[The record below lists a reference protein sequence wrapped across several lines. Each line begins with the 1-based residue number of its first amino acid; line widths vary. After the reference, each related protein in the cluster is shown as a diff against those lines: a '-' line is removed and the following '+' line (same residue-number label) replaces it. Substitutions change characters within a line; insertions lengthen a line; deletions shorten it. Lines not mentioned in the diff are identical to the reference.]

1 MIANFFN
8 KTKPIVHFIITIGLL
23 VYFVSA
29 NLLFNLNEF
38 STLFL
43 AERAG
48 IFLGFIVMLLILN
61 FIIQKNNLT
70 QNNSYALLIVAL
82 LLGTFYETMFSN
94 VLLFT
99 NITLLLGFRKVYSLR
114 SGTNTKQK
122 IFDAGFW
129 VGISALIDPWSIFYV
144 ALIYLAILIYQKMDV
159 RNIFIPL
166 IGIATPVFIFFTYC
180 FYFDNLELFYGSW
193 MFNPNLDF
201 GNYNQF
207 KYLMPIA
214 FLLTLLIWSIV
225 VLTPKIGT
233 EGINVKR
240 SWRLVLNH
248 LLISVFIIISS
259 PVKNGSELFYMVF
272 PLSIIVANFL
282 KKSATKSFKN
292 LILYFILAISIVVYF
307 L

>member
-8 KTKPIVHFIITIGLL
+8 KTKPIVHFIITICLL

-29 NLLFNLNEF
+29 NLLFNFNGF

-43 AERAG
+43 AERTG

-94 VLLFT
+94 VLLFA
-99 NITLLLGFRKVYSLR
+99 NITLLLGFRKIYSLK

-122 IFDAGFW
+122 FFDAGFW

-144 ALIYLAILIYQKMDV
+144 VLIYFAILIYQKMDF

-166 IGIATPVFIFFTYC
+166 IGVATPIFIYFTYC
-180 FYFDNLELFYGSW
+180 FYFDNLELFYSKW

-207 KYLMPIA
+207 KYLIPIA

-225 VLTPKIGT
+225 ALSPKMGT
-233 EGINVKR
+233 EGINIKR

-259 PVKNGSELFYMVF
+259 PVKNGSEIFFIVF
-272 PLSIIVANFL
+272 PLSIVVANFL
-282 KKSATKSFKN
+282 KKSDSKNFKN
-292 LILYFILAISIVVYF
+292 LILYLILVISIVVYF